1 MVRQSLDI
9 AFQEIYGSKPNLKPQ
24 LLWSYHDGIAK
35 PVFSQIR
42 GLKIDYA

>member
-24 LLWSYHDGIAK
+24 LLWSHHDGIAK